1 MTPGRRTP
9 TRHTQPTQGFSAA
22 QGKIDKVNSV
32 LVDVFSELTN
42 SRNKLG
48 SRGNKL
54 GIPEVS
60 TEVGTAAQ
68 GHMLGTQESSFP
80 FCSLAT
86 AFFWCSL
93 VAQKVKNPP
102 AMQETQVR
110 SLGQKDPLEKEVA
123 THSSIFAW
131 RIPSTEEPG
140 EL

>member
-42 SRNKLG
+42 SRNKLA

-86 AFFWCSL
+86 AFFFGVPWWL
-93 VAQKVKNPP
+93 
-102 AMQETQVR
+102 R
-110 SLGQKDPLEKEVA
+110 
-123 THSSIFAW
+123 
-131 RIPSTEEPG
+131 R
-140 EL
+140 